1 MEQDKKI
8 IVSNE
13 FVDIFRNFNVV
24 DKIEEMKLLSKRELY
39 LLLTVCFD
47 KHVTDP
53 NSQIEDQP
61 TVVHNFLEFKDY
73 IMEINDLFENNK
85 ADNPI
90 LIELSEGG
98 YIETDNIVDEMGN
111 GLPMPYTKEE
121 IRDVRINIING
132 DNLK

>member
-1 MEQDKKI
+1 MEQDKK

-47 KHVTDP
+47 KHD
-53 NSQIEDQP
+53 EDQP
-61 TVVHNFLEFKDY
+61 TVIHNFLEFKDY

-85 ADNPI
+85 TDNPI

-111 GLPMPYTKEE
+111 DLPTPLTKEE

>member
-1 MEQDKKI
+1 MYKEGEDKKI

-47 KHVTDP
+47 KHD
-53 NSQIEDQP
+53 EDQP
-61 TVVHNFLEFKDY
+61 TVIHNFLEFKDY

-85 ADNPI
+85 TDNSI

-98 YIETDNIVDEMGN
+98 YIETDNIVDENGN
-111 GLPMPYTKEE
+111 GLPTPLTKEE

>member
-1 MEQDKKI
+1 MEQDKK

-24 DKIEEMKLLSKRELY
+24 DKIGEMKLLSKRELY

-47 KHVTDP
+47 KHD
-53 NSQIEDQP
+53 EDQS
-61 TVVHNFLEFKDY
+61 TVIHNFLEFKDY

-85 ADNPI
+85 TDNPI

-98 YIETDNIVDEMGN
+98 YIETDNIVDENGN
-111 GLPMPYTKEE
+111 GLPTPLTKEE

>member
-1 MEQDKKI
+1 MENKLV
-8 IVSNE
+8 VSNE

-39 LLLTVCFD
+39 LLLTVCLD
-47 KHVTDP
+47 KHD
-53 NSQIEDQP
+53 EDQP
-61 TVVHNFLEFKDY
+61 TVIHNFLEFKDY

-111 GLPMPYTKEE
+111 DLPTPLTKEE

>member
-1 MEQDKKI
+1 MEQDKK

-47 KHVTDP
+47 KHD
-53 NSQIEDQP
+53 EDQP
-61 TVVHNFLEFKDY
+61 TVIHNFLEFKDY

-85 ADNPI
+85 TDNPI
-90 LIELSEGG
+90 LIELSEGS
-98 YIETDNIVDEMGN
+98 YIETDNIVDENGN
-111 GLPMPYTKEE
+111 VLPTPLTKEE

>member
-1 MEQDKKI
+1 MEQDKK

-47 KHVTDP
+47 KHD
-53 NSQIEDQP
+53 EDQP
-61 TVVHNFLEFKDY
+61 TVIYNFLEFKDY

-85 ADNPI
+85 TDNPI
-90 LIELSEGG
+90 LIELSESG

-111 GLPMPYTKEE
+111 VLPTPLTKEE
-121 IRDVRINIING
+121 VRDVRINIING

>member
-1 MEQDKKI
+1 MYKEGEDKKI

-47 KHVTDP
+47 KHD
-53 NSQIEDQP
+53 EDQP
-61 TVVHNFLEFKDY
+61 TVIHNFLEFKDY

-85 ADNPI
+85 TDNPI

-111 GLPMPYTKEE
+111 DLPTPLTKEE

>member
-1 MEQDKKI
+1 MEQDKK

-47 KHVTDP
+47 KHD
-53 NSQIEDQP
+53 EDQP
-61 TVVHNFLEFKDY
+61 TVIHNFLEFKDY

-85 ADNPI
+85 TDNPI

-98 YIETDNIVDEMGN
+98 YIETDNIVDENGN
-111 GLPMPYTKEE
+111 GLPTPLTKEE

>member
-61 TVVHNFLEFKDY
+61 TVIHNFLEFKDY

-85 ADNPI
+85 TDNPI

-98 YIETDNIVDEMGN
+98 YIETDNIVDENGN
-111 GLPMPYTKEE
+111 DLPTPLTKEE
-121 IRDVRINIING
+121 IRELRIDIING
-132 DNLK
+132 DN

>member
-1 MEQDKKI
+1 MEQDKI

-47 KHVTDP
+47 KHD
-53 NSQIEDQP
+53 EDQP
-61 TVVHNFLEFKDY
+61 TVIHNFLEFKDY

-85 ADNPI
+85 TDNPI

-98 YIETDNIVDEMGN
+98 YIETDNIVDENGN
-111 GLPMPYTKEE
+111 VLPTPLTKEE

>member
-47 KHVTDP
+47 KHD
-53 NSQIEDQP
+53 EDQP
-61 TVVHNFLEFKDY
+61 TVIHNFLEFKDY

-85 ADNPI
+85 TDNPI

-111 GLPMPYTKEE
+111 DLPTPLTKEE

>member
-1 MEQDKKI
+1 MEQDKK

-47 KHVTDP
+47 KHD
-53 NSQIEDQP
+53 EDQP
-61 TVVHNFLEFKDY
+61 TVIHNFLEFKDY
-73 IMEINDLFENNK
+73 IIEINDLFENNK
-85 ADNPI
+85 TDNPI

-111 GLPMPYTKEE
+111 DLPTPLTKEE

>member
-1 MEQDKKI
+1 MYKEGEDKKI

-39 LLLTVCFD
+39 LLLTVCLD
-47 KHVTDP
+47 KHD
-53 NSQIEDQP
+53 EDQP
-61 TVVHNFLEFKDY
+61 TVIHNFLEFKDY

-85 ADNPI
+85 TDNPI

-111 GLPMPYTKEE
+111 DLPTPLTKEE

>member
-24 DKIEEMKLLSKRELY
+24 DKIEEIKLLSKRELY

-47 KHVTDP
+47 KHD
-53 NSQIEDQP
+53 EDQP
-61 TVVHNFLEFKDY
+61 TVIHNFLEFKDY

-85 ADNPI
+85 TDNPI

-98 YIETDNIVDEMGN
+98 YIETDNIVDENGN
-111 GLPMPYTKEE
+111 GLPTPLTKEE

>member
-1 MEQDKKI
+1 MEQDKK

-39 LLLTVCFD
+39 LLLTVCLD
-47 KHVTDP
+47 KHD
-53 NSQIEDQP
+53 EDQP
-61 TVVHNFLEFKDY
+61 TVIHNFLEFKDY
-73 IMEINDLFENNK
+73 IIEINDLFENNK
-85 ADNPI
+85 TDNPI

-111 GLPMPYTKEE
+111 DLPTPLTKEE

>member
-1 MEQDKKI
+1 MEQDKI

-47 KHVTDP
+47 KHD
-53 NSQIEDQP
+53 EDQP
-61 TVVHNFLEFKDY
+61 TVIHNFLEFKDY

-85 ADNPI
+85 TDNPI
-90 LIELSEGG
+90 LIELSEGS
-98 YIETDNIVDEMGN
+98 YIETDNIVDENGN
-111 GLPMPYTKEE
+111 VLPTPLTKEE

>member
-1 MEQDKKI
+1 
-8 IVSNE
+8 
-13 FVDIFRNFNVV
+13 
-24 DKIEEMKLLSKRELY
+24 MKLLSKRELY

-47 KHVTDP
+47 KHD
-53 NSQIEDQP
+53 EDQP
-61 TVVHNFLEFKDY
+61 TVIHNFLEFKDY

-85 ADNPI
+85 TDNPI

-98 YIETDNIVDEMGN
+98 YIETDNIVDENGN
-111 GLPMPYTKEE
+111 GLPIPYTKEE

>member
-1 MEQDKKI
+1 MEQDKI

-47 KHVTDP
+47 KHD
-53 NSQIEDQP
+53 EDQP
-61 TVVHNFLEFKDY
+61 TVIHNFLEFKDY

-85 ADNPI
+85 TDNPI

-98 YIETDNIVDEMGN
+98 YIETDNIVDENGN

>member
-24 DKIEEMKLLSKRELY
+24 DKVEEIKLLHKRELY
-39 LLLTVCFD
+39 LLLTVCLD
-47 KHVTDP
+47 KHDE
-53 NSQIEDQP
+53 NQP
-61 TVVHNFLEFKDY
+61 TVIHNFLEFKDY
-73 IMEINDLFENNK
+73 IMGINDLFENNK
-85 ADNPI
+85 TDNPV

-98 YIETDNIVDEMGN
+98 YIETDNIVDGN
-111 GLPMPYTKEE
+111 GNELPTPFTKEE

>member
-1 MEQDKKI
+1 MEQDKI

-47 KHVTDP
+47 KHD
-53 NSQIEDQP
+53 EDQP
-61 TVVHNFLEFKDY
+61 TVIHNFLEFKDY

-85 ADNPI
+85 TDNPI

-98 YIETDNIVDEMGN
+98 YIETDNIVDENGN
-111 GLPMPYTKEE
+111 GLPTPLTKEE

>member
-47 KHVTDP
+47 KHD
-53 NSQIEDQP
+53 EDQP
-61 TVVHNFLEFKDY
+61 TVIYNFLEFKDY
-73 IMEINDLFENNK
+73 IMEISDLFENNK
-85 ADNPI
+85 TDNQI
-90 LIELSEGG
+90 LIELSESG
-98 YIETDNIVDEMGN
+98 YIETDNIVDENGN
-111 GLPMPYTKEE
+111 GLPTTLTKEE
-121 IRDVRINIING
+121 IRDLRIDIING

>member
-1 MEQDKKI
+1 MEQDKK

-24 DKIEEMKLLSKRELY
+24 DKIGEMKLLSKRELY

-47 KHVTDP
+47 KHD
-53 NSQIEDQP
+53 EDQS
-61 TVVHNFLEFKDY
+61 TVIHNFLEFKDY

-85 ADNPI
+85 TDNPI

>member
-1 MEQDKKI
+1 MEQDKK

-39 LLLTVCFD
+39 LLLTVCLD
-47 KHVTDP
+47 KHD
-53 NSQIEDQP
+53 EDQP
-61 TVVHNFLEFKDY
+61 TVIHNFLEFKDY

-85 ADNPI
+85 TDNPI

-111 GLPMPYTKEE
+111 DLPTPLTKEE

>member
-1 MEQDKKI
+1 MEQDKI

-47 KHVTDP
+47 KHD
-53 NSQIEDQP
+53 EDQP
-61 TVVHNFLEFKDY
+61 TVIHNFLEFKDY

-85 ADNPI
+85 TDNPI

-98 YIETDNIVDEMGN
+98 YIETDNIVDENGN

-121 IRDVRINIING
+121 IRDVRINIINS

>member
-47 KHVTDP
+47 KHD
-53 NSQIEDQP
+53 EDQP
-61 TVVHNFLEFKDY
+61 TVIHNFLEFKDY

-85 ADNPI
+85 TDNPI

-98 YIETDNIVDEMGN
+98 YIETDNIVDENGN
-111 GLPMPYTKEE
+111 GLPTPLTKEE

>member
-1 MEQDKKI
+1 MEQDKK

-47 KHVTDP
+47 KHD
-53 NSQIEDQP
+53 EDQP
-61 TVVHNFLEFKDY
+61 TVIHNFLEFKDY

-85 ADNPI
+85 TDNPI

-98 YIETDNIVDEMGN
+98 YIETDNIVDENGN
-111 GLPMPYTKEE
+111 GLPIPYTKEE